1 VPPMLDNGM
10 AHLSSPYMFAETIKR
25 LESLLQARGQAI
37 FCRIDHSG
45 EAEKAGLKMPPKQ
58 VIIPARGCRIIQQ

>member
-1 VPPMLDNGM
+1 VPPVLDNGM